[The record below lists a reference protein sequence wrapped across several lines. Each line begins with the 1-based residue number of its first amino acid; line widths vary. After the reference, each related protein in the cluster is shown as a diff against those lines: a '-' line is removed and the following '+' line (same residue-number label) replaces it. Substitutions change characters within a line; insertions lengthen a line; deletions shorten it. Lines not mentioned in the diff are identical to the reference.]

1 MKEKYQILSALVVF
15 DSLQKQGK
23 NLFEILDSFI
33 MFTICDKNLNN
44 FTSIEIYEC
53 LKNEFE
59 FDIPKAVIEQRL
71 KAMTKNQKLQLDTNS
86 KKYSNCIADDSTRHI
101 KDELDKVIDEER
113 KLIDQLY
120 ISIDSNTILN
130 NREKEALN
138 KELINYFLGNT
149 LNNYENDINKFV
161 IKNMHNPILNNISNG
176 IILYNALRYKDTFD
190 NKKWEKL
197 NIYINMEII
206 FHFMGYNGTF
216 FSSIINELF
225 DLIIEINRNKKV
237 IYLYYTQREE
247 QRIEN
252 FFNALIKNQNIE
264 NKLAAKTIKNSCGND
279 VLKIREEKAKLFKKL
294 QENTILK
301 KEIDEVDFNLEK
313 NQQYNIVSSD
323 IKEKLP
329 EIDDEKIEFLN
340 KLNILRKNN
349 GATIENSKYLFLTDE
364 NEYKDISKYIKT
376 TFNSKIPIAIQVMFL
391 TNILWL
397 KLGKF
402 SKSNNKPLIFKP
414 EVRARISIALNLHN
428 RNINLYNE
436 LDKRIKDGMDVE
448 LAKEILPEI
457 LLSDVKPEDIDE
469 DNIVSISNMSGDL
482 DYFIRQHSI
491 KEEKINTM
499 KNEIETLTNEVNKVN
514 NEHNKLQKENEELKQ
529 NNKSKDDEIKNY
541 KYNELKYK
549 QKEIERNKKD
559 LKNAKNFRKFMIL
572 AFFIFLC
579 ICGYLAEKNE
589 ILKPIWNIII
599 NIILL
604 FLSSILGNKI
614 FFADKIK
621 KYEEDL
627 KQLEEE
633 I

>member
-294 QENTILK
+294 QENIILK

-559 LKNAKNFRKFMIL
+559 PKNAKNFRKFMIL

-589 ILKPIWNIII
+589 ILKPIWNIVI

>member
-1 MKEKYQILSALVVF
+1 
-15 DSLQKQGK
+15 
-23 NLFEILDSFI
+23 
-33 MFTICDKNLNN
+33 
-44 FTSIEIYEC
+44 
-53 LKNEFE
+53 
-59 FDIPKAVIEQRL
+59 
-71 KAMTKNQKLQLDTNS
+71 
-86 KKYSNCIADDSTRHI
+86 
-101 KDELDKVIDEER
+101 
-113 KLIDQLY
+113 
-120 ISIDSNTILN
+120 
-130 NREKEALN
+130 
-138 KELINYFLGNT
+138 
-149 LNNYENDINKFV
+149 
-161 IKNMHNPILNNISNG
+161 
-176 IILYNALRYKDTFD
+176 
-190 NKKWEKL
+190 
-197 NIYINMEII
+197 
-206 FHFMGYNGTF
+206 
-216 FSSIINELF
+216 
-225 DLIIEINRNKKV
+225 
-237 IYLYYTQREE
+237 
-247 QRIEN
+247 
-252 FFNALIKNQNIE
+252 
-264 NKLAAKTIKNSCGND
+264 
-279 VLKIREEKAKLFKKL
+279 
-294 QENTILK
+294 
-301 KEIDEVDFNLEK
+301 
-313 NQQYNIVSSD
+313 D

-589 ILKPIWNIII
+589 ILKPIWNIVI

>member
-294 QENTILK
+294 QENIILK

-589 ILKPIWNIII
+589 ILKPIWNIVI

-621 KYEEDL
+621 NTK
-627 KQLEEE
+627 K